1 MKCEIERMG
10 NNLYV
15 LIFFAFLKKVIK
27 KLLTF
32 CYWQDRK
39 NPSSFPVVQDWHHLT
54 VQRHVVAY
62 KLYVGFS
69 CKEVKVTEA
78 LSTLRVIEM
87 K

>member
-1 MKCEIERMG
+1 MSFFVAKNSRIQAKGANTKERS
-10 NNLYV
+10 
-15 LIFFAFLKKVIK
+15 
-27 KLLTF
+27 
-32 CYWQDRK
+32 YWIIQKNISISEARPQ